1 MKIKLPFLILLIAT
15 LIVSCIDDVKKNVDT
30 KEDGK
35 ILEIKS
41 YLTEQAKKDSLHG
54 VVLIGKNDKIILN
67 QAYGYVDLDSIE
79 KHTLESQ
86 IGLASMGKMFT
97 ALTIMKLESQ
107 GKLALEDL
115 ASKYLDDIENNVIRD
130 SVKIK
135 HFLSHTSGLGSYW
148 DELGD
153 DERGNDLEYVYSL
166 IKNDTLVGSVGKHS
180 YSNSGYIF
188 LGKIIEKVTGMP
200 YSEYVQKNILNPCQ
214 MSSTEI
220 NSPDG
225 GGKTTAED
233 MWKFGQ
239 ALRKREFVDND
250 KFKIMIQKQSDGDY
264 GFGFMVKTINGSK
277 IYGHT
282 GGYWLKGEKLGVASA
297 LDIINEEYTVV
308 VLTNRNPSL
317 GGKKVR
323 DYLHETLTSEIENTK
338 Q

>member
-1 MKIKLPFLILLIAT
+1 MKYSFLIILIAT
-15 LIVSCIDDVKKNVDT
+15 LIIGCKDDPKKNIET
-30 KEDGK
+30 KEDAK

-54 VVLIGKNDKIILN
+54 VVLIGKNDEIILN
-67 QAYGYVDLDSIE
+67 EAYGYVDLDSIE
-79 KHTLESQ
+79 KHTLEGQ
-86 IGLASMGKMFT
+86 LGLASMGKMFS
-97 ALTIMKLESQ
+97 ALCIMKLESQ

-115 ASKYLDDIENNVIRD
+115 ASKYLNDIENNVIRD

-135 HFLSHTSGLGSYW
+135 HFLSHTSGLDSYW

-153 DERGNDLEYVYSL
+153 DERGDDLEYVYSL
-166 IKNDTLVGSVGKHS
+166 IKNDTLVGPVGKHN

-188 LGKIIEKVTGMP
+188 LGKIIEKVTRMP
-200 YSEYVQKNILNPCQ
+200 YGEYVQENILKPCQ

-220 NSPDG
+220 ISPDG
-225 GGKTTAED
+225 GGKTTSED

-239 ALRKREFVDND
+239 ALRKRKFVDDD
-250 KFKIMIQKQSDGDY
+250 KFNIVIQKQSDGDY
-264 GFGFMVKTINGSK
+264 GYGFMVKNINGSK

-282 GGYWLKGEKLGVASA
+282 GGYWLEGEKLGVASA

-323 DYLHETLTSEIENTK
+323 DYLHETLTSKIESTK

>member
-1 MKIKLPFLILLIAT
+1 MKYLSIIILITALFA
-15 LIVSCIDDVKKNVDT
+15 SCKDGVKKNVD
-30 KEDGK
+30 KNEDGK

-54 VVLIGKNDKIILN
+54 VVLIGKNDEIILN
-67 QAYGYVDLDSIE
+67 EAYGYVDLDSIE
-79 KHTLESQ
+79 KHTLEGQ
-86 IGLASMGKMFT
+86 LGLASMGKMFT
-97 ALTIMKLESQ
+97 ALAIMKLESQ

-115 ASKYLDDIENNVIRD
+115 ASKYLNNIENNVIRD

-153 DERGNDLEYVYSL
+153 DERGNDLEYIYSL
-166 IKNDTLVGSVGKHS
+166 IKNDTLVGSFGKHN

-200 YSEYVQKNILNPCQ
+200 YSEYVQKKILNPCQ

-239 ALRKREFVDND
+239 ALRKKEFVDD

-264 GFGFMVKTINGSK
+264 GYGFMVKTLNSSK

-282 GGYWLKGEKLGVASA
+282 GGYWEEGEKLGVASA
-297 LDIINEEYTVV
+297 LDIIHEEYTVV